1 MSPWRDFKHVPSR
14 WLTAGIVRTLPS
26 GNGALLLQAIMSGS
40 CIRRTKE
47 MQDDDGNRLVVLP
60 PVNFYSIKVDLH
72 EDDRK
77 AYDLA
82 MAASKRKFEEFMRNE
97 RTGNV
102 SRCESSQSERLC

>member
-1 MSPWRDFKHVPSR
+1 M
-14 WLTAGIVRTLPS
+14 LPT
-26 GNGALLLQAIMSGS
+26 GNGALLLQAIMSDI

-47 MQDDDGNRLVVLP
+47 MQDDEGNRLVALP

-72 EDDRK
+72 EEDRK

-82 MAASKRKFEEFMRNE
+82 MAASKRKFEAFMANE

-102 SRCESSQSERLC
+102 RCHAGGNSTRNTQR